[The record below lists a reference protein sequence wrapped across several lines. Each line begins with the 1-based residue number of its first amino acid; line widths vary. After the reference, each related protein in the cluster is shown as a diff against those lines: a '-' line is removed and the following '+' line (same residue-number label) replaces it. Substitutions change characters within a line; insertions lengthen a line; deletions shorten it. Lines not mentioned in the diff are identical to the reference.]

1 MRFDVIMMWR
11 NIMRHDVVWHDM
23 MWYKGP
29 SLQSSFLSLVV
40 IMFCRICIPSVFLMH
55 CNTNYI
61 TEFDPVRGMYT
72 PNETLRFVYPVD
84 SQLENQRSK
93 IQGTERELEQKISI
107 VDHGSLGQGQGLSL
121 VQSERAASQSLIRSV
136 GLLGR
141 CNPNSNIHYNLM

>member
-1 MRFDVIMMWR
+1 
-11 NIMRHDVVWHDM
+11 
-23 MWYKGP
+23 
-29 SLQSSFLSLVV
+29 
-40 IMFCRICIPSVFLMH
+40 
-55 CNTNYI
+55 
-61 TEFDPVRGMYT
+61 MYT